1 MFERNM
7 SQTCDQGDLVNE
19 SQDQKRHY
27 VSPISSSQST
37 VANTQRPLQNTSDF
51 ASSIRT
57 SSYFSALSS
66 MSSVHCSR
74 ITQGS
79 EVYGS
84 AISLNIESRGLC
96 QENTSNHPLDG
107 LSERTTRN
115 YSAEDPAAQDTRFGQ
130 YSDRSAVG
138 HRPSRHESLQEGN
151 LVQNP
156 ASVTLPRRQRYQN
169 HRRSLPASLATD
181 SLIIPEKSPDRFLE
195 RPKSTAG
202 FSNATF
208 KHWMSANLPKIE
220 TTSLSANKRSCQSSN
235 IGHSIVQ
242 CFSTSSKQKDH
253 FEVQQ
258 EGRTVL
264 IMERQSEGKYRII
277 AGTLSILLHQL
288 IQGQEQGMIRI
299 ANHE

>member
-1 MFERNM
+1 M
-7 SQTCDQGDLVNE
+7 
-19 SQDQKRHY
+19 
-27 VSPISSSQST
+27 
-37 VANTQRPLQNTSDF
+37 
-51 ASSIRT
+51 
-57 SSYFSALSS
+57 
-66 MSSVHCSR
+66 
-74 ITQGS
+74 
-79 EVYGS
+79 YGS
-84 AISLNIESRGLC
+84 AISLNNESRGLC

-115 YSAEDPAAQDTRFGQ
+115 YSAEDPAAQDTHFGQ